1 MTEATATTVMVNILV
16 YIVPILAGLACK
28 YLIQKM
34 GTEKVKKIQAEL
46 AAKSELTAAAVNFA
60 EQAYKDL
67 DGKGK
72 YDKALDWLTTQALAV
87 GLKITVTEARGLIE
101 SAVLAIK
108 QTVKAVV

>member
-1 MTEATATTVMVNILV
+1 MDVITANAAMMNILV
-16 YIVPILAGLACK
+16 AIVPILAGLIAK
-28 YLIQKM
+28 YLVQKM
-34 GTEKVKKIQAEL
+34 GTERVKKIQAEL

-67 DGKGK
+67 NGEGK
-72 YDKALDWLTTQALAV
+72 YEKALDWLTAQAMSV
-87 GLKITVTEARGLIE
+87 GLEITVTEARGLIE